1 MLQVT
6 RRSRILLARTQEAG
20 QATMIVLFAGRRS
33 GTAEFPDSNV
43 EFVGEQI
50 TQLLG
55 GLRPRRIVG
64 SAAAGADLL
73 ALEAA
78 EALGL
83 DAEAVIAG
91 ERDVFRAAS
100 VSDKG
105 AAWER
110 RYRHQLDRVATEE
123 IPERATA
130 EEGYRAVTR
139 RILERGEEL
148 ADEHEAVVVLA
159 VAKSRETVDHSDEL
173 VQHASR
179 PGRLV
184 LRIDPARRAAQMPR
198 AFVAMPFGV
207 KPYPERGWR
216 RFDANL
222 SYHRVML
229 PALIDAGYR
238 PVRADTDALLEV
250 IDHTMLREISG
261 AELMLVDLAM
271 LSASVMW
278 ELGLRHAW
286 RRSGTVILR
295 PDWVKRPFDIAR
307 VPVFPY
313 RRGARNIS
321 DRDAVDAIRMLQ
333 SVLSSIPERRV
344 DSPVFAS
351 VGALAEVDLPEAPD
365 TGGSGALLEAITRA
379 GDLRDGDGLRALG
392 DRISDSDTLTAT
404 ARRAL
409 LEQTAAHLVELDR
422 YGDARALLEPLARA
436 DRALEHLR
444 LQQQY
449 AHVLI
454 RTGERDKQLAVAEGR
469 LEALRRLHGDG
480 GETLGLLGSAAKARV
495 EMAVAS
501 GAVPVPSVLDR
512 AISAYRRGMEAD
524 PGDPY
529 PGINAVALSRLRGQR
544 WGGGDADIAT
554 ARELLPVVRFA
565 ASAEADDD
573 VWARLTIA
581 ECALHSKLLDG
592 EPAALAEVSAMYGHA
607 AAIAEPRQQRS
618 ARRQLRLM
626 RDAGDPAEII
636 DPLLDLL

>member
-1 MLQVT
+1 
-6 RRSRILLARTQEAG
+6 
-20 QATMIVLFAGRRS
+20 MIVLFAGRRP
-33 GTAEFPDSNV
+33 GTAEFPESNV
-43 EFVGEQI
+43 EFVGEQVA
-50 TQLLG
+50 QLLG

-78 EALGL
+78 ETHGL
-83 DAEAVIAG
+83 EAEAVITG
-91 ERDVFRAAS
+91 DRDAFCEAS
-100 VSDKG
+100 VADKG

-110 RYRHQLDRVATEE
+110 RYRHQLERVPIEELPSQATSEE
-123 IPERATA
+123 S
-130 EEGYRAVTR
+130 YRAVTR
-139 RILERGEEL
+139 RIMERGEQL
-148 ADEHEAVVVLA
+148 AEQHEAVVVLA
-159 VAKSRETVDHSDEL
+159 IAAARDSVDHSDEL
-173 VQHASR
+173 AQHALQ

-184 LRIDPARRAAQMPR
+184 LRVDPARHAARMPR
-198 AFVAMPFGV
+198 AFVAMPFGI

-295 PDWVKRPFDIAR
+295 PDWVRRPFDIAR

-313 RRGARNIS
+313 RRGARHIS

-333 SVLSSIPERRV
+333 GVLRAIPEQRV

-351 VGALAEVDLPEAPD
+351 VGALAEVELPDAPD
-365 TGGSGALLEAITRA
+365 ASGSGAMLEAITRA
-379 GDLRDGDGLRALG
+379 GDLRDAGELRALG
-392 DRISDSDTLTAT
+392 TRISESDTLTAT
-404 ARRAL
+404 ARSAL
-409 LEQTAAHLVELDR
+409 LEQAVAHLIELDG
-422 YGDARALLEPLARA
+422 YEDALALLEPLALA
-436 DRALEHLR
+436 DRALDSLR
-444 LQQQY
+444 LQEQY
-449 AHVLI
+449 AHILI
-454 RTGERDKQLAVAEGR
+454 RTGERHDDERLATAEHR
-469 LEALRRLHGDG
+469 LEALRRRHGDD

-495 EMAVAS
+495 EIAVAAG
-501 GAVPVPSVLDR
+501 GAPAPAVLDR
-512 AISAYRRGMEAD
+512 AIGAYRRGLEAD

-529 PGINAVALSRLRGQR
+529 PGINAVALSRLRGQH
-544 WGGGDADIAT
+544 WGGGERDIAT

-565 ASAEADDD
+565 AGRTADDGD
-573 VWARLTIA
+573 AWARLTLA
-581 ECALHSKLLDG
+581 ECALHSTLLDG
-592 EPAALAEVSAMYGHA
+592 EPTGLAEASAMYGRA
-607 AAIAEPRQQRS
+607 ADIAEPRQRRS

-626 RDAGDPAEII
+626 RDAGDPPALL
-636 DPLLDLL
+636 DPLLELL